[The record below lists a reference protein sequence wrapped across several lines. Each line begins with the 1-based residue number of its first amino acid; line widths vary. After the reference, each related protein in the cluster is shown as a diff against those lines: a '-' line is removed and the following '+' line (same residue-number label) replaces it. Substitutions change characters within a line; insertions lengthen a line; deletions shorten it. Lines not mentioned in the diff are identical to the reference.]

1 MFSIFKKVKLEMV
14 DEATLT
20 DGTTIVSD
28 KKDFEKGS
36 NVFVKASDNTTIA
49 LLTDDYTL
57 ENGTILKVIDGVVS
71 EKILPTNETEL
82 AKDEPVEL
90 ATDTPIETPVED
102 VKEDVDV
109 QTKILDLTN
118 RIKAVEDLLA
128 QLNNENTDLKN
139 QNVELSKI
147 INDKPSVE
155 SIKAS
160 NEVVNENFD
169 FMTARIEAIK
179 EIRKNKTK

>member
-20 DGTTIVSD
+20 DGTIIVSD

-57 ENGTILKVIDGVVS
+57 QDGTILKVIDGVVS

-90 ATDTPIETPVED
+90 STTDVIETPVED
-102 VKEDVDV
+102 IKEDTDV
-109 QTKILDLTN
+109 QTQILDLTN
-118 RIKAVEDLLA
+118 RIIAIEDLLA
-128 QLNNENTDLKN
+128 KLNNENTDLKS

-147 INDKPSVE
+147 VNDKPSVE
-155 SIKAS
+155 TIKAS
-160 NEVVNENFD
+160 NEIVNEKFD
-169 FMTARIEAIK
+169 FMTSRIEAIK
-179 EIRKNKTK
+179 EIRKNKIK